1 MLVPLDGSV
10 LSEKAIPSALELA
23 LGLDLGVTLVRVV
36 STVQLAMAGEWPAG
50 YPDVLEEVEDDARA
64 YLATQEEQL
73 RSQGVSL
80 VETQMVRGDAA

>member
-50 YPDVLEEVEDDARA
+50 YPDVLEEVEDDARV
-64 YLATQEEQL
+64 LPGD
-73 RSQGVSL
+73 S
-80 VETQMVRGDAA
+80 RGAAPEPGCEPGGDTDGAG